1 MEKIIKAA
9 VERGA
14 SDLHIKAGDVFR
26 ARINGKLVPLTKQRL
41 TPDQTKS
48 IALKLISSEE
58 DRARIDRI
66 RDFDCS
72 WGMPGVGRFRVNVL
86 RQRSSFMIVMRVIP
100 FAVPTIESLGL
111 PEVLK
116 QIAES
121 ERGMVLVSG
130 VSGSGKSSTVAA
142 MVHHINRTLHKHVVT
157 IENPIEF
164 LHRDLSCSITQ
175 REVGVDT
182 DGLVVGLRAA
192 LRQDPDVVVLGD
204 MGDAPTI
211 DTALKAAETGRLVIG
226 TIATPD
232 VVATVE
238 RVLGTLPPAERDV
251 GRMRFA
257 EAVGS
262 IISQQ
267 LLPKKDERRQGC
279 GSGDPAGDP
288 RGQGV
293 PQRSRT
299 TEPSQTAH
307 GRWAER
313 SRQPNLRAAPRGAD
327 RGRSDHRR
335 HPKGG
340 VGHGGKCVR
349 QPEADEARRLL
360 LIARCLPER
369 HRLPKLTRRVLSTPR
384 EAGTAEA
391 GEARAIVSS
400 YLSQLGYTV
409 TLQKFSFTPASL
421 SAFPLFGAGLGGLGV
436 VLLPFLASTGP
447 LLGRPRGL
455 GCRCRRSQHRCR
467 GSRPGLGAARRSPH
481 AKTPT

>member
-1 MEKIIKAA
+1 VNPANDLARPLTPADPLEKIIKAA

-26 ARINGKLVPLTKQRL
+26 ARINGRLVPLTKQRL

-48 IALKLISSEE
+48 IALKLMSSEE

-121 ERGMVLVSG
+121 ERGLVLVSG

-142 MVHHINRTLHKHVVT
+142 MVHHINRTQHKHVVT

-182 DGLVVGLRAA
+182 ESLAVGLRAA
-192 LRQDPDVVVLGD
+192 LRQDPDVVILGD

-238 RVLGTLPPAERDV
+238 RVIGTIPPAERDV

-257 EAVGS
+257 EAVSS
-262 IISQQ
+262 IVSQQ
-267 LLPKKDERRQGC
+267 LLPKKDDDGRVVAVEILVGTPAVRECLKDPERLTQVKRHMADGRKDL
-279 GSGDPAGDP
+279 G
-288 RGQGV
+288 
-293 PQRSRT
+293 
-299 TEPSQTAH
+299 SQTFEQHLEELIEA
-307 GRWAER
+307 GLITAEIQKAALATAGNAFPAPKR
-313 SRQPNLRAAPRGAD
+313 TKRAA
-327 RGRSDHRR
+327 
-335 HPKGG
+335 
-340 VGHGGKCVR
+340 
-349 QPEADEARRLL
+349 
-360 LIARCLPER
+360 
-369 HRLPKLTRRVLSTPR
+369 
-384 EAGTAEA
+384 
-391 GEARAIVSS
+391 SS
-400 YLSQLGYTV
+400 
-409 TLQKFSFTPASL
+409 
-421 SAFPLFGAGLGGLGV
+421 
-436 VLLPFLASTGP
+436 
-447 LLGRPRGL
+447 
-455 GCRCRRSQHRCR
+455 
-467 GSRPGLGAARRSPH
+467 
-481 AKTPT
+481 

>member
-1 MEKIIKAA
+1 VEKIIKAA

-48 IALKLISSEE
+48 IALKLMSSEE

-116 QIAES
+116 QVAES
-121 ERGMVLVSG
+121 DRGMVLVSG

-142 MVHHINRTLHKHVVT
+142 MVHHINRSLHKHVVT

-182 DGLVVGLRAA
+182 DSLAVGLRAA
-192 LRQDPDVVVLGD
+192 LRQDPDVVILGD
-204 MGDAPTI
+204 MGDAATI
-211 DTALKAAETGRLVIG
+211 DTALKATETGRLVIG

-232 VVATVE
+232 VVATIE
-238 RVLGTLPPAERDV
+238 RVIGTLPPAEREV
-251 GRMRFA
+251 GRLRFSESIRA
-257 EAVGS
+257 

-267 LLPKKDERRQGC
+267 LLPKKDDAGRVAAVEIMIATAAVRECLKDPERLTQVKRHMADARKDLGTQTFDQHLEELIE
-279 GSGDPAGDP
+279 SG
-288 RGQGV
+288 QI
-293 PQRSRT
+293 
-299 TEPSQTAH
+299 TEETQ
-307 GRWAER
+307 
-313 SRQPNLRAAPRGAD
+313 RAALATAGNTFAG
-327 RGRSDHRR
+327 GR
-335 HPKGG
+335 
-340 VGHGGKCVR
+340 
-349 QPEADEARRLL
+349 
-360 LIARCLPER
+360 
-369 HRLPKLTRRVLSTPR
+369 
-384 EAGTAEA
+384 
-391 GEARAIVSS
+391 RAKRAASS
-400 YLSQLGYTV
+400 
-409 TLQKFSFTPASL
+409 
-421 SAFPLFGAGLGGLGV
+421 
-436 VLLPFLASTGP
+436 
-447 LLGRPRGL
+447 
-455 GCRCRRSQHRCR
+455 
-467 GSRPGLGAARRSPH
+467 
-481 AKTPT
+481 